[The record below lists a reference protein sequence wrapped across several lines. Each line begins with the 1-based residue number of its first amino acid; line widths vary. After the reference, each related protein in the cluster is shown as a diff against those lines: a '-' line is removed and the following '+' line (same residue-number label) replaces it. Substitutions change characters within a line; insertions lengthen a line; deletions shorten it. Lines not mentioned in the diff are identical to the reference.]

1 MLVNNNKKTAANKR
15 KASLYFVINMR
26 PANFPSNQLI
36 AGYHLTERIGSGGMG
51 DVYKAYHPTLNRTAA
66 VKILHQ
72 KELAERFKNEAYIQ
86 STVNHPNIAK
96 LYEYSLAGDTPCIIM
111 EYVEGE
117 TLDGFLYRK
126 KRLDSA
132 ETENIVAQIAA
143 ALTYLHEKD
152 ILHRDI
158 KPQNFKIQPDGKV
171 KMLDFGISKHKFSPK
186 LTMEG
191 FVVGTTEYMAPEQ
204 FDQKVEKKSDIWSLG
219 VLTYELLTGFMPFE
233 ANNPIT
239 LRSKISKAAFT
250 DPKILVPAISENLNT
265 IIEKS
270 LRVNPASRMSALEI
284 KKLLTGDITIPV
296 EKKNEPTEKKRK
308 SLPNFSMPKISI
320 PAINIAK
327 INLSRFPKLLIPFL
341 IAIVVIIALAIVNSS
356 GEKIINN
363 GGKNNDQ
370 NNSTPTGNNETTAR
384 VKKINIDVP
393 GVQNAVL
400 VFPNGTEHKI
410 PYEISGYEGQ
420 HIEFIIRAEGYY
432 DKPVEFDLKA
442 IQPYTYTVS
451 PVQKP

>member
-1 MLVNNNKKTAANKR
+1 
-15 KASLYFVINMR
+15 
-26 PANFPSNQLI
+26 
-36 AGYHLTERIGSGGMG
+36 
-51 DVYKAYHPTLNRTAA
+51 
-66 VKILHQ
+66 
-72 KELAERFKNEAYIQ
+72 
-86 STVNHPNIAK
+86 
-96 LYEYSLAGDTPCIIM
+96 
-111 EYVEGE
+111 
-117 TLDGFLYRK
+117 
-126 KRLDSA
+126 
-132 ETENIVAQIAA
+132 
-143 ALTYLHEKD
+143 
-152 ILHRDI
+152 
-158 KPQNFKIQPDGKV
+158 
-171 KMLDFGISKHKFSPK
+171 
-186 LTMEG
+186 MEG

-284 KKLLTGDITIPV
+284 KKLLTSDITIPI
-296 EKKNEPTEKKRK
+296 EKKIESIEKKRM

-370 NNSTPTGNNETTAR
+370 NNSMPTGNNETTAR

-400 VFPNGTEHKI
+400 IFPNGNEHKI